1 MVRLLERTLADLDD
15 VRQVLAY
22 LGEQLAANTALAE
35 EEAVQRILVLRALL
49 LQRVEG
55 LHDRR

>member
-1 MVRLLERTLADLDD
+1 MLERTLADLDD

-35 EEAVQRILVLRALL
+35 EKTVQRILVLRALL